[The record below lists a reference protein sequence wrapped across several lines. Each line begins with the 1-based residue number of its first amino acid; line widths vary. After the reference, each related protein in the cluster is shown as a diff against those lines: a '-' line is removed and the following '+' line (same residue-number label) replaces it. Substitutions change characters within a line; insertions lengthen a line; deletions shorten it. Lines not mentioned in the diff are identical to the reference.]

1 MHWVRANLPSYS
13 AIRDTTVASLTS
25 SMSSASQGS
34 SSSGG
39 TQKQANVAPRLIAV
53 GGGAQAQKYCDNE
66 ISTCKYNV
74 FTFFPR
80 FLLEQFR
87 RYSNVFFLI
96 IAVLQQIPEVSP
108 TGRYTTA
115 VPFLII
121 LAVSA
126 LKEIFEDIK
135 RRRMD
140 IEVNNYEVE
149 LLDSF
154 GSVCNGGRIR
164 MAKWKELHVGQIIRV
179 SEGQFFPADIVLL
192 SSSEALG
199 MAYIETAQLDG
210 ETNLK
215 IRQAV
220 PLTSQLTDIAQLSA
234 LRAHIECEPPNRRV
248 NEFSGAMCAGG
259 DEKVPLS
266 IGQFLLRGAKLK
278 NCRWVFGVVVYTG
291 HDSRLLMNSTS
302 APLKTSRIDVMTNQR
317 IVILF
322 LMLVLI
328 TIVSVIGA
336 EVYNK
341 WFLDGHWYI
350 GAIGHWSFWWNM
362 LTFFIL
368 YNNLIPISLQVTLEI
383 VRFFQASYINQDIL
397 MYDEASDVS
406 ATARTSNLNE
416 ELGQVQFLMTDKTGT
431 LTRNIMTFKR
441 CQIGTVGY
449 GDDDREDFDDP
460 ELRRDMV
467 SGRNGNGAQ
476 IYEFL
481 TMLATCH
488 SVVPEREESGRI
500 RFQASSPDEAAL
512 VRGAQNQGFTFHTRK
527 PHEIVM
533 EADGTDRT
541 FELLNVLDFSSDRKR
556 MSVILREKNA
566 ENAQI
571 KLFCKGADNVIFER
585 LSKELND
592 QQMLHSSDRALSDYA
607 QKGYRT
613 LCFASAVLGAD
624 SYARWSRE
632 FKTASTAIE
641 EREKKLAAVAEK
653 IERNLQLVA
662 VTAIEDK
669 LQENVPLTIR
679 TLLAAGIRIW
689 MLTGDKLETAV
700 QIAQSSSLCHK
711 DTELMVLAERSFDTV
726 LAKLQEYTLKSHQ
739 YLMTK
744 TPFAL
749 VTDGASLHHAVIG
762 EARRIFAELILN
774 CHSVICCR
782 MTPMQKAE
790 IVEIVKSLGNDKTV
804 MAVGDG
810 ANDVAMIQAAN
821 VGVGISGVEGLQA
834 ASASD
839 YSIAQFQ
846 FLQRLLL
853 VHGTWNFER
862 SVKVILY
869 SFYKNICLYIIE
881 LWFAFFS
888 AFSGVTIF
896 ERWTIAMFN
905 VFFTAWPPIIL
916 GLFDR
921 PLSQRMILRHPQLYQ
936 SFQQRAFSNGRFF
949 LWVGVSLWHSLLLFF
964 LSFGFY
970 ASGILWTGGNTGGW
984 LMFGNSLYTFV
995 VVTVCLKALLEC
1007 DSWTW
1012 IIVAFCLGSVG
1023 LWFASLA
1030 IYSWIWPWFN
1040 FGADMRGMFTIMVSS
1055 PPFWMALIFIPFAT
1069 LLFDFVAKSF
1079 CTSINPSPR
1088 ERFCL
1093 RDKRRTLVGCNVTDL
1108 DGSVRREEVRQRC
1121 DASEVRGDSL
1131 SDRKPNVVTL
1141 YHNQQHSLTQ
1151 QRSLEKQKH
1160 PPRFPSSSSPRHLQL
1175 SHHISSGNSQSV
1187 LLPPS
1192 VSPSPSSSSI
1202 SAENYAQNH
1211 QQQQMEQG
1219 FFLHPNCVIGQKQ
1232 CQNQQTQRWEDND
1245 NNNDCCDP
1253 STTNIRLRQLQQSA
1267 APPPT
1272 EHTVIIKTPLPTPPK
1287 HYGTL
1292 LEGEEHCLG
1301 VTPSSAAV
1309 GHSLLFEQQ
1318 SNI

>member
-1 MHWVRANLPSYS
+1 MDWLRAHLPSYS
-13 AIRDTTVASLTS
+13 AIRDSTFASLTS
-25 SMSSASQGS
+25 SMSSQQSSVGGGGHAQQKRGS
-34 SSSGG
+34 
-39 TQKQANVAPRLIAV
+39 ANGAVAPRTIV
-53 GGGAQAQKYCDNE
+53 VNGAQQPQKYCNNQ

-74 FTFFPR
+74 MTFLPR
-80 FLLEQFR
+80 FLIEQFR

-115 VPFLII
+115 
-121 LAVSA
+121 
-126 LKEIFEDIK
+126 DIK

-140 IEVNNYEVE
+140 IEVNNYKVEV
-149 LLDSF
+149 LDTAPAL
-154 GSVCNGGRIR
+154 VAGGAKIR
-164 MAKWKELHVGQIIRV
+164 VAKWKQLRVGEIIRV
-179 SEGQFFPADIVLL
+179 KEGQFFPADIVLL
-192 SSSEALG
+192 SSSEAMG

-215 IRQAV
+215 IRQAI
-220 PLTSQLTDIAQLSA
+220 PNTAQLTDMAQLRA
-234 LRAHIECEPPNRRV
+234 LNAQIECEPPNRRV
-248 NEFSGAMCAGG
+248 NEFAGTLRVAN
-259 DEKVPLS
+259 DEKAPLS

-328 TIVSVIGA
+328 TVVSVIGA
-336 EVYNK
+336 EVFNK
-341 WFLDGHWYI
+341 WLLDGHWYT

-441 CQIGTVGY
+441 CQIGPIGY

-460 ELRRDMV
+460 QLRHDMT

-488 SVVPEREESGRI
+488 SVVPEREESGHI

-512 VRGAQNQGFTFHTRK
+512 VRAAQNQGFTFHTRR
-527 PHEIVM
+527 PNEIVV
-533 EADGTDRT
+533 ETGGSDRT
-541 FELLNVLDFSSDRKR
+541 FELLNALVFTSDRKR
-556 MSVILREKNA
+556 MSVILREKSADGAA
-566 ENAQI
+566 EI

-592 QQMLHSSDRALSDYA
+592 RQMLARCNGALNDYA

-613 LCFASAVLGAD
+613 LCFASAVLDPAV
-624 SYARWSRE
+624 YAQWSRD

-641 EREKKLAAVAEK
+641 EREKQLEAVAEQ
-653 IERNLQLVA
+653 IECNLRLIA

-711 DTELMVLAERSFDTV
+711 DTELMVLAERSFDVV
-726 LAKLQEYTLKSHQ
+726 LAKLHEYTLKSHQ
-739 YLMTK
+739 FMLSNTA
-744 TPFAL
+744 FAL
-749 VTDGASLHHAVIG
+749 VIDGASLHHAVIG
-762 EARRIFAELILN
+762 EARRVFAELIVN

-790 IVEIVKSLGNDKTV
+790 VVEIVKSLGNNKTV

-834 ASASD
+834 ASVSD

-846 FLQRLLL
+846 FLRRLLL

-905 VFFTAWPPIIL
+905 VTFTALPPIIL

-936 SFQQRAFSNGRFF
+936 SFQQMAFSNDRFF
-949 LWVGVSLWHSLLLFF
+949 MWVGVSLWHSLLLFF
-964 LSFGFY
+964 LNFGFY
-970 ASGILWTGGNTGGW
+970 SSGVVWAGGNTGGW

-995 VVTVCLKALLEC
+995 VATVCLKALLEC

-1012 IIVAFCLGSVG
+1012 IIVGCCLGSIL
-1023 LWFASLA
+1023 LWFVYLI
-1030 IYSWIWPWFN
+1030 IYSRIWPLFPL
-1040 FGADMRGMFTIMVSS
+1040 GSDMSGMFMIMVSS
-1055 PPFWMALIFIPFAT
+1055 PSFWMALIFIPVTT
-1069 LLFDFVAKSF
+1069 LLFDFVVKSF
-1079 CTSINPSPR
+1079 CTSLRPSPR

-1093 RDKRRTLVGCNVTDL
+1093 REKRRTLVGCNITDL
-1108 DGSVRREEVRQRC
+1108 DGGVRREETAHF
-1121 DASEVRGDSL
+1121 D
-1131 SDRKPNVVTL
+1131 NH
-1141 YHNQQHSLTQ
+1141 YHNQQQQQTLR
-1151 QRSLEKQKH
+1151 QRSHEKQPNRPPQKSQH
-1160 PPRFPSSSSPRHLQL
+1160 PNCSGNAALLQCPSNNSSSS
-1175 SHHISSGNSQSV
+1175 
-1187 LLPPS
+1187 
-1192 VSPSPSSSSI
+1192 
-1202 SAENYAQNH
+1202 AEDDV
-1211 QQQQMEQG
+1211 QQQQQKG
-1219 FFLHPNCVIGQKQ
+1219 GSSNNLFSHPHSTD
-1232 CQNQQTQRWEDND
+1232 QQPHFHLSNT
-1245 NNNDCCDP
+1245 NNNGQRNKTFHCHHLQP
-1253 STTNIRLRQLQQSA
+1253 LR
-1267 APPPT
+1267 
-1272 EHTVIIKTPLPTPPK
+1272 
-1287 HYGTL
+1287 
-1292 LEGEEHCLG
+1292 
-1301 VTPSSAAV
+1301 
-1309 GHSLLFEQQ
+1309 
-1318 SNI
+1318 

>member
-1 MHWVRANLPSYS
+1 MDWLRAHLPSYS
-13 AIRDTTVASLTS
+13 AIRNSAFASLTS
-25 SMSSASQGS
+25 SMSSQQSSVGGGGGGGHAQQKRGS
-34 SSSGG
+34 
-39 TQKQANVAPRLIAV
+39 ANGAVAPRTIV
-53 GGGAQAQKYCDNE
+53 VNGAQQPQKYCNNQ

-74 FTFFPR
+74 MTFLPR
-80 FLLEQFR
+80 FLIEQFR

-121 LAVSA
+121 LTVSA

-140 IEVNNYEVE
+140 IEVNNYKVEV
-149 LLDSF
+149 LDIAPAL
-154 GSVCNGGRIR
+154 VAGGAKIR
-164 MAKWKELHVGQIIRV
+164 VAKWKQLRVGEIIRV
-179 SEGQFFPADIVLL
+179 KEGQFFPADIVLL
-192 SSSEALG
+192 SSSEAMG

-215 IRQAV
+215 IRQAI
-220 PLTSQLTDIAQLSA
+220 PNTAELTDMAQLRA
-234 LRAHIECEPPNRRV
+234 LNAQIECEPPNRRV
-248 NEFSGAMCAGG
+248 NEFAGTLRVAN
-259 DEKVPLS
+259 DEKAPLS

-328 TIVSVIGA
+328 TV
-336 EVYNK
+336 
-341 WFLDGHWYI
+341 
-350 GAIGHWSFWWNM
+350 
-362 LTFFIL
+362 
-368 YNNLIPISLQVTLEI
+368 
-383 VRFFQASYINQDIL
+383 VRSQ
-397 MYDEASDVS
+397 
-406 ATARTSNLNE
+406 
-416 ELGQVQFLMTDKTGT
+416 
-431 LTRNIMTFKR
+431 
-441 CQIGTVGY
+441 
-449 GDDDREDFDDP
+449 DFDDP
-460 ELRRDMV
+460 ELRQDMT
-467 SGRNGNGAQ
+467 SGRHGNGAQ

-488 SVVPEREESGRI
+488 SVVPEREESGHI

-512 VRGAQNQGFTFHTRK
+512 VRAAQNQGFTFHTRR
-527 PHEIVM
+527 PNEIVV
-533 EADGTDRT
+533 ETGGSDRT
-541 FELLNVLDFSSDRKR
+541 FELLNVLVFTSDRKR
-556 MSVILREKNA
+556 MSVILREKSADGEA
-566 ENAQI
+566 EI
-571 KLFCKGADNVIFER
+571 KLFCKGADNVIFDR

-592 QQMLHSSDRALSDYA
+592 RQMLARCNGALNDYA

-613 LCFASAVLGAD
+613 LCFASAVLD
-624 SYARWSRE
+624 PDIYAQWARD

-641 EREKKLAAVAEK
+641 EREKQLAAVAEQ
-653 IERNLQLVA
+653 IECNLRLIA

-669 LQENVPLTIR
+669 LQDNVPLTIR

-711 DTELMVLAERSFDTV
+711 DTELMVLAERSFDVV
-726 LAKLQEYTLKSHQ
+726 LAKLHEYTLKSHQ
-739 YLMTK
+739 FMLSK
-744 TPFAL
+744 TAFAL
-749 VTDGASLHHAVIG
+749 VIDGASLHHAVIG
-762 EARRIFAELILN
+762 EARRVFAELIVN

-790 IVEIVKSLGNDKTV
+790 VVEIVKSLGNNKTV

-834 ASASD
+834 ASVSD

-846 FLQRLLL
+846 FLRRLLL

-905 VFFTAWPPIIL
+905 VTFTALPPIIL

-936 SFQQRAFSNGRFF
+936 SFQQMAFSNDRFF
-949 LWVGVSLWHSLLLFF
+949 MWVGVSLWHSLLLFF
-964 LSFGFY
+964 LNFGFY
-970 ASGILWTGGNTGGW
+970 SSGAVWAGGNTGGW

-995 VVTVCLKALLEC
+995 VATLLPWFHCALIWPLLP
-1007 DSWTW
+1007 
-1012 IIVAFCLGSVG
+1012 LGS
-1023 LWFASLA
+1023 
-1030 IYSWIWPWFN
+1030 
-1040 FGADMRGMFTIMVSS
+1040 DMSGMFMIMVSS
-1055 PPFWMALIFIPFAT
+1055 PSFWMALIFIPVTT
-1069 LLFDFVAKSF
+1069 LLFDFVVKSF
-1079 CTSINPSPR
+1079 CTSLRPSPR

-1093 RDKRRTLVGCNVTDL
+1093 REKRRTLVGCNITDL
-1108 DGSVRREEVRQRC
+1108 DGSVRREEVRQPYDDGFEEC
-1121 DASEVRGDSL
+1121 SGSNGKHFD
-1131 SDRKPNVVTL
+1131 NH
-1141 YHNQQHSLTQ
+1141 YHNQQQQQTLR
-1151 QRSLEKQKH
+1151 QRSHEKQPNR
-1160 PPRFPSSSSPRHLQL
+1160 PPQKSQHANCTGNAALLQCPSSSL
-1175 SHHISSGNSQSV
+1175 SSN
-1187 LLPPS
+1187 
-1192 VSPSPSSSSI
+1192 SSSSGDDV
-1202 SAENYAQNH
+1202 
-1211 QQQQMEQG
+1211 QQQQQQQ
-1219 FFLHPNCVIGQKQ
+1219 QKGS
-1232 CQNQQTQRWEDND
+1232 
-1245 NNNDCCDP
+1245 NNNNLFSHP
-1253 STTNIRLRQLQQSA
+1253 HSTEQQPHFHLSNNDGSATTSIHLRQFQSTQQNLPL
-1267 APPPT
+1267 PPPPPPPLT
-1272 EHTVIIKTPLPTPPK
+1272 EHTVIIRTPVPKTSK
-1287 HYGTL
+1287 QHYGTL
-1292 LEGEEHCLG
+1292 LMNEENCWG
-1301 VTPSSAAV
+1301 TSPAGIV
-1309 GHSLLFEQQ
+1309 GSPLLLEQQ